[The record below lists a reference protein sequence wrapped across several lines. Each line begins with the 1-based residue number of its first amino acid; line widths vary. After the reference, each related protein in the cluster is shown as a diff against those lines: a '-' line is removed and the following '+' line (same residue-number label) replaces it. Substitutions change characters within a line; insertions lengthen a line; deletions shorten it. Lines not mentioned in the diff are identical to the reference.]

1 MNSSFTQTFQKS
13 PTLHRFSI
21 LHVCIEKETREKK
34 LAKNKARERGTLLR
48 WSLPLIIQ
56 FAVMVSQTRDILA
69 ASYSWQANQM
79 QSKAIMLLLKPAFT
93 VVQGLLQKCSWNVLL
108 SASPAAEVAFHLHI
122 KANRKNTSSATTQ
135 VQKYIE
141 NICACAFSWGI
152 WDALELWTGI
162 SKLTCRTNVCHFSS
176 MLKIHS
182 SPSCSWYNSTSPTP
196 ATHCPDAAHTHAAPL
211 QHNSGNLQ
219 QRWSHCDYGVCV
231 LATWLICNALV
242 NSIKDCAASLAGRMG
257 TLV

>member
-1 MNSSFTQTFQKS
+1 MTYWLQATLGKPTRCS
-13 PTLHRFSI
+13 PKPSCYYWNLHLQLCKDSCRNVPEMFC
-21 LHVCIEKETREKK
+21 LVH
-34 LAKNKARERGTLLR
+34 A
-48 WSLPLIIQ
+48 
-56 FAVMVSQTRDILA
+56 
-69 ASYSWQANQM
+69 
-79 QSKAIMLLLKPAFT
+79 PAT
-93 VVQGLLQKCSWNVLL
+93 
-108 SASPAAEVAFHLHI
+108 EVAFRLHI

-196 ATHCPDAAHTHAAPL
+196 ATRCPDTAHTHAAPL

-219 QRWSHCDYGVCV
+219 PAAKMKPLWLWCLCVSHMADLQCPRKLYKRLCCLPGR
-231 LATWLICNALV
+231 
-242 NSIKDCAASLAGRMG
+242 KDGDTCLR
-257 TLV
+257 V